1 MYLLATAIPAVKR
14 LRIPL
19 TRDQAM
25 TLLVA
30 FNELMLAVEIYLA
43 HSISGTLVPNEWI
56 PIIFGPIAAV
66 LLGIAG
72 LISLRNR
79 PLALWIA
86 NPTLVASIVVGIL
99 GAYFHII
106 RAVLPFAPA
115 GERVSISLVIW
126 APPVLGPLTFVL
138 VGLLGLSAIWE
149 EDPLDSG
156 ILHLFGKTHLQL
168 PFSKTRGY
176 FFLTSLGLLATLIS
190 SVLDHARTSFTNP
203 WLWVPAAAG
212 VFGSVVALGIG
223 VVEKPSRSDVWIYL
237 ITMLGIILVGITGSL
252 LHILS
257 NLSVDNTIV
266 GERFIHGAPIL
277 APLLFSD
284 LATIGLVVLMD
295 PNPREKAI
303 KIDDSHSHEVE

>member
-1 MYLLATAIPAVKR
+1 MYPLAIAIPAVRR

-19 TRDQAM
+19 SRDQVM

-43 HSISGTLVPNEWI
+43 HSISGTMVPNEWI
-56 PIIFGPIAAV
+56 PIIFGPIAAA

-86 NPTLVASIVVGIL
+86 SPTLIASLAVGFL
-99 GAYFHII
+99 GAYFHSL

-115 GERVSISLVIW
+115 GEQVSLSLVIW
-126 APPVLGPLTFVL
+126 APPILGPLTFVL

-149 EDPLDSG
+149 EDPPDSG
-156 ILHLFGKTHLQL
+156 ILRLFGEARMRL

-176 FFLTSLGLLATLIS
+176 FFLASLGLLATLIS
-190 SVLDHARTSFTNP
+190 SVLDHARTNFSNP
-203 WLWVPAAAG
+203 WLWVPTAAG
-212 VFGSVVALGIG
+212 VFATVVALGIG
-223 VVEKPSRSDVWIYL
+223 MLDKPSPSDVWVYL
-237 ITMLGIILVGITGSL
+237 ATMVAVILVGGTGSV

-266 GERFIHGAPIL
+266 GERFIHGAPML

-284 LATIGLVVLMD
+284 LATIALVALLD
-295 PNPREKAI
+295 PDPHKASREAET
-303 KIDDSHSHEVE
+303 DDHEGE